1 MPGNAIIDA
10 ARPLANVRTD
20 PAQARTIAVRRAT
33 QENIMSFD
41 LGNLLQQY
49 LGGANQNANPA
60 QAENDFDRVAQ
71 TVPRATVAQGV
82 TQALRS
88 DQTPPFSQMVG
99 QLFSNSNPDQRAG
112 MLNHLLA
119 NVGPSVLASVA
130 GGALGN
136 LLGADQAR
144 VTPEQANQVSP
155 DQVQELA
162 AKAEQ
167 QNPGIVERM
176 GDFYAEHPTLVKAIG
191 GAALAIALGHM
202 AQGMQRH

>member
-1 MPGNAIIDA
+1 MN
-10 ARPLANVRTD
+10 
-20 PAQARTIAVRRAT
+20 
-33 QENIMSFD
+33 FD

-60 QAENDFDRVAQ
+60 QAEDDFDRVAQ
-71 TVPRATVAQGV
+71 TAPRATVAQGV

-88 DQTPPFSQMVG
+88 DQTPPFAQMVG
-99 QLFSNSNPDQRAG
+99 HLFGNSNPEQRAG
-112 MLNHLLA
+112 MLNQLLA
-119 NVGPSVLASVA
+119 NVGPSVLSSVA

-155 DQVQELA
+155 DQVRELA
-162 AKAEQ
+162 ARAEQ

-191 GAALAIALGHM
+191 AAALAIALGHM

>member
-1 MPGNAIIDA
+1 
-10 ARPLANVRTD
+10 
-20 PAQARTIAVRRAT
+20 
-33 QENIMSFD
+33 MSFD

-71 TVPRATVAQGV
+71 NVPRATVAQGV

-88 DQTPPFSQMVG
+88 DQTPPFAQMVS

-144 VTPEQANQVSP
+144 VTPEQANEVSP
-155 DQVQELA
+155 DQVRELA